1 MMQKKS
7 SKKTDFGCVVGRVTV
22 FGHNGGTE
30 RCDEQVT
37 KRTKCVQDWDMKFGC
52 SCAKHTNCVGDW
64 DPRRAQLDQ
73 CWRQK
78 IGCAMALLS
87 RKRRKNVDA
96 KKMPKALL
104 CKFPIVTPKT
114 NHVFRTWIGKTCE
127 AKPWYFSIRA
137 CSFRKMACRRAT
149 LGTSE

>member
-1 MMQKKS
+1 MQNKVVEKNGLRMCCWPCYS
-7 SKKTDFGCVVGRVTV
+7 VRPQRGHGALWRASYEMRQVRPRLRYEIWLFLCKTHQLRRRLRSQTCTVGSVLAAK
-22 FGHNGGTE
+22 NWLCYGTSI
-30 RCDEQVT
+30 T
-37 KRTKCVQDWDMKFGC
+37 KTQ
-52 SCAKHTNCVGDW
+52 
-64 DPRRAQLDQ
+64 
-73 CWRQK
+73 
-78 IGCAMALLS
+78 
-87 RKRRKNVDA
+87 KNVDA

-137 CSFRKMACRRAT
+137 CSFRRMACRRAT